1 MLGDM
6 PKTEEELEHD
16 RDKDKVIQILKDHQV
31 DLIVVAANGLEARNL
46 KKVMQD
52 LGYELKNRQV
62 TDESSKK
69 QPH

>member
-69 QPH
+69 